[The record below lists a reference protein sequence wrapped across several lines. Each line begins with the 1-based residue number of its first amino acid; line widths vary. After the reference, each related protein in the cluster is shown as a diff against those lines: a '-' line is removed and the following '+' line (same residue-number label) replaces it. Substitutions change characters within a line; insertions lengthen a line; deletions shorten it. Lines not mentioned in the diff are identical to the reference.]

1 MTKAPIALQELRRRI
16 YWKAKAEKAH
26 RFWGIFVHV
35 TRKETLE
42 EACRI
47 AKRNGGAAGSDGQ
60 TFEAIETVGL
70 DGFLA
75 ALRDDLETGRYK
87 PHPNRRVDI
96 PKEQGKFR
104 TLQIPNRPGTLPPA
118 RRNRN
123 HVAAFAA
130 RSTSLSQP
138 RSTPGRL
145 CGLQTTG

>member
-1 MTKAPIALQELRRRI
+1 MRNLPAKSARSLRHPAREHQGGGREPLTI
-16 YWKAKAEKAH
+16 YRKAKSEKAH

-42 EACRI
+42 EPYRI
-47 AKRNGGAAGSDGQ
+47 AKRNGGAAGIDGQ

-75 ALRDDLETGRYK
+75 AIRDDLETGRYK

-104 TLQIPNRPGTLPPA
+104 TLQIPCIRDRVVQGALKLFIIP
-118 RRNRN
+118 
-123 HVAAFAA
+123 
-130 RSTSLSQP
+130 
-138 RSTPGRL
+138 
-145 CGLQTTG
+145 